1 MFNPK
6 ILKKLK
12 NPKSVVRESEME
24 DEGEEMEYSAPLKIG
39 KKAMHH
45 AMAAMAPEGKME
57 KEKMA
62 MRESEKS
69 MMPQS
74 KIEIEL
80 MLNGAKKKKK

>member
-12 NPKSVVRESEME
+12 TPKSVVRESEME
-24 DEGEEMEYSAPLKIG
+24 DEEIKYSKPLHIG

-45 AMAAMAPEGKME
+45 AMAAMSPEGEME